1 MRKSRKKE
9 HIENYL
15 RTVYEGDTLFKDI
28 FLQHNALPEL
38 NFEDINTEVEL
49 FGKTI
54 GHPIIINAMTGGCEF
69 GKYINRDLVKLAKEF
84 NIPMAVGSQT
94 VALCE
99 DEEAIESFKVVREE
113 FPEGLIIAN
122 LSANAAMEEVKSA
135 IELIQADVIQLHL
148 NPAQEIVMKE
158 GDRKFRG
165 VLDNISRINLEIDKP
180 VIVKEVGL
188 GVSNEVARRLY
199 DIGIRWI
206 DVSGAGGTNFIEIE
220 NMRYPEMDFMELY
233 EWGIPTALSLLEC
246 GKLPDD
252 LKLISSGGVR
262 SSLDIAKSIVLGA
275 EVVGIAG
282 EILSFL
288 LHGDYNAAKEYL
300 ENTIYKLKVIML
312 LLGKVNIEELKQVDY
327 RVKGELRELLKDQ

>member
-54 GHPIIINAMTGGCEF
+54 AYPIIINAMTGGCEF
-69 GKYINRDLVKLAKEF
+69 AKDINRNLVKLAKEF

-122 LSANAAMEEVKSA
+122 LSANASLEEVTAA

-158 GDRKFRG
+158 GDRQFKG
-165 VLDNISRINLEIDKP
+165 VLDNITNISKQIDKP
-180 VIVKEVGL
+180 VIVKEVGM
-188 GVSNEVARRLY
+188 GISKEVGKILY
-199 DIGIRWI
+199 DNGIRWI
-206 DVSGAGGTNFIEIE
+206 DISGSGGTNFIEIE
-220 NMRYPEMDFMELY
+220 NMRYPEMDFTELY

-246 GKLPDD
+246 RKLPND

-262 SSLDIAKSIVLGA
+262 TSLDIVKSIVLGA

-282 EILSFL
+282 EILLFL
-288 LHGDYNAAKEYL
+288 LHGDYQAARDYL
-300 ENTIYKLKVIML
+300 ENTIYKLKVVML
-312 LLGKVNIEELKQVDY
+312 LLGKSNIAELKQVDY
-327 RVKGELRELLKDQ
+327 RIKGELLELLED